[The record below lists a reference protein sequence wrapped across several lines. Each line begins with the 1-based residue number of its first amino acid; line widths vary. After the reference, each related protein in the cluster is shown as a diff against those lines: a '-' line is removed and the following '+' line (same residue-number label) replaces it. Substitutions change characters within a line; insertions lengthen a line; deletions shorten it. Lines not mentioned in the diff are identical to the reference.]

1 MARWTSL
8 LTLDIGP
15 LPDYNGFMNAHA
27 NVTTVTAHL
36 GLGTRVELRAR
47 HFSWGGDEPAGVGGT
62 DTGPTPYELLL
73 GSLASCIGAT
83 LRLYANHKGIPL
95 AGVDV
100 ELGFDRVHVDDCIEC
115 DERAD
120 GWIDRIQTAV
130 TLRGVFDDAQKTRLE
145 QVARR
150 CPVHKT
156 LANGVTIID
165 TVTFV
170 QPA

>member
-1 MARWTSL
+1 MT
-8 LTLDIGP
+8 
-15 LPDYNGFMNAHA
+15 AHA
-27 NVTTVTAHL
+27 NATTVTAHL
-36 GLGTRVELRAR
+36 GAGTRVELRAR
-47 HFSWGGDEPAGVGGT
+47 HFSWVGDEPSEVGCGT

-73 GSLASCIGAT
+73 GSLAACIGAT

-95 AGVDV
+95 TGVDV
-100 ELGFDRVHVDDCIEC
+100 ELGFDRLHADDCSEC

-120 GWIDRIQTAV
+120 GWIERVQTAV
-130 TLRGVFDDAQKTRLE
+130 TLHGAFDDAQKARLE

-170 QPA
+170 QRG

>member
-1 MARWTSL
+1 MT
-8 LTLDIGP
+8 
-15 LPDYNGFMNAHA
+15 AHA
-27 NVTTVTAHL
+27 NATTVTAHL
-36 GLGTRVELRAR
+36 GSGTRVELRAR
-47 HFSWGGDEPAGVGGT
+47 HFSWVGDEPSEVGGT

-73 GSLASCIGAT
+73 GSLAACIGAT

-100 ELGFDRVHVDDCIEC
+100 ELAFDRVHADDCGEC

-120 GWIDRIQTAV
+120 GWIERVQTAV
-130 TLRGVFDDAQKTRLE
+130 AIHGAFNDAQKARLE
-145 QVARR
+145 QVASR

-156 LANGVTIID
+156 LANGVTVVD

-170 QPA
+170 ERG